1 MATPAQSHSRS
12 LPIPVLQWPVA
23 IKGAIKTKISQAAR
37 DAQQQQREARGA
49 AGAGTGDAA
58 SSVEARLE
66 GRQRPNASEAV
77 KSLLIMDAL
86 SAENCFNYY
95 RSWF

>member
-12 LPIPVLQWPVA
+12 LPIPILQWPVA
-23 IKGAIKTKISQAAR
+23 IKGAIKTKISQAAE
-37 DAQQQQREARGA
+37 DAQQQGEAREA
-49 AGAGTGDAA
+49 AGAGTADAA

-66 GRQRPNASEAV
+66 GRQRPNAREAV